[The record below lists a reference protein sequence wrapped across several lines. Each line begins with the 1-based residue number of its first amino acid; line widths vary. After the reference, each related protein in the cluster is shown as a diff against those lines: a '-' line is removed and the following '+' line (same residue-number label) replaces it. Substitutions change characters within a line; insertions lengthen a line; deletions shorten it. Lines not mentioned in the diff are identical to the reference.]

1 MLGVIRLPIIG
12 LIRHCRIM
20 ANMIFI
26 EKSNFSKLMPDY
38 LSGDDYRGLQ
48 THLLL
53 RPDAGNIIRG
63 SGGVRK
69 VR

>member
-1 MLGVIRLPIIG
+1 
-12 LIRHCRIM
+12 
-20 ANMIFI
+20 MIFI